1 MTIQHWKLS
10 LNKNGQRITLY
21 VSTTDQ
27 MIDQD
32 LAKDLQNSLIHT
44 ARQYHRRGQT
54 PFQDHCDLAV
64 GALMAYAGKPPYDLA
79 FEQIESVSSVPE
91 GEPTFCVTG
100 DPHGPH
106 VPIWEE
112 AEVDPDATEE

>member
-21 VSTTDQ
+21 VSTSDQ
-27 MIDQD
+27 MIEQD
-32 LAKDLQNSLIHT
+32 LAKDLKDSLIHT

-64 GALMAYAGKPPYDLA
+64 GALMAYAGQPPYDLA
-79 FEQIESVSSVPE
+79 FEQIESISSVPE
-91 GEPTFCVTG
+91 CEPTFFVTG
-100 DPHGPH
+100 DRDGPH

-112 AEVDPDATEE
+112 AEEDPEAAEK